1 MEGRADP
8 EDVVHAEVDASE
20 RLLVEQQRGH
30 VVRFDLAVALH
41 SPHCGAI
48 TSLRSSRAA
57 RDGRVAA
64 AGAAAGAFRR
74 RLRIGG

>member
-1 MEGRADP
+1 MSVAEGSIVCAGAPSLARESSVDIIRQVIVEGRADP

-41 SPHCGAI
+41 SPLTG
-48 TSLRSSRAA
+48 
-57 RDGRVAA
+57 V
-64 AGAAAGAFRR
+64 
-74 RLRIGG
+74 